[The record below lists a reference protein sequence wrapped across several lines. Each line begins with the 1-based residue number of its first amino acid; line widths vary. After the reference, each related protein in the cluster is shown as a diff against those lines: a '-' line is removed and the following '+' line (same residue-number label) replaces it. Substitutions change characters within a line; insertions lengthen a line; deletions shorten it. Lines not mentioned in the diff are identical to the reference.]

1 MKIIFILLA
10 FTLYLNAD
18 VINESIVTWD
28 FSNSEYTLIDVRM
41 PSEYEQTGVVEN
53 AVLITVINPNSS
65 INANFINEIEKFL
78 DKNDKIA
85 IMCKSGNRS
94 LMAAK
99 ILEKA
104 GFKHLVN
111 LTGGMDLLQRTNI
124 KLVPYK
130 K

>member
-65 INANFINEIEKFL
+65 INANFINEVEKFL